1 MPNAVDHVEAAL
13 ARLTRED
20 IAALP
25 PARRRRLQASLG
37 AWECLCRDLAQP
49 QGQQQPHGGVLSLLA
64 RGDRTP

>member
-25 PARRRRLQASLG
+25 PARRERLKAQLA
-37 AWECLCRDLAQP
+37 AWACLCDKLVQP
-49 QGQQQPHGGVLSLLA
+49 KPNGGVLTLLKKGERSL
-64 RGDRTP
+64 